1 MPMKST
7 LRGCVVNKTYQSELE
22 ELLQLNGEEPE
33 NKCPF
38 QIKKGLAKEWILYN
52 KDTGLNIYHGSH
64 KACNDLASQYNTAWF
79 FNTYV

>member
-1 MPMKST
+1 MPK
-7 LRGCVVNKTYQSELE
+7 NKFYDEELE

-64 KACNDLASQYNTAWF
+64 KACNDLPRSIILLGFLIHTF
-79 FNTYV
+79 KETL